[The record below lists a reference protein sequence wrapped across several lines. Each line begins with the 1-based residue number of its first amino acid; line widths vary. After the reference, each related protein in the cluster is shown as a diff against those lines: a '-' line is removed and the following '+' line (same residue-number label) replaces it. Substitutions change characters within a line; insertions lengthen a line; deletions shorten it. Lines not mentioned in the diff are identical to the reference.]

1 MEGAA
6 TLLTFVLFLVTYWSR
21 STGIYSELLMQAM
34 FLLGAGVLCGIVV
47 YGVLVR
53 HFLPFISHMIVVG
66 ACMIGLSR
74 ITALLAELP
83 AFQRFPIIG
92 PEGWGYMLHHDDMLL
107 YPGFILMLGGF
118 YLSILHAAKMRS
130 RLVQEATEK
139 EAALRRSEEVAAS
152 LARRVAIE
160 NLATTISSRF
170 INLGVP
176 EIGPE
181 IDDSLA
187 ELGPFLGVERIHISF
202 VSPALAADEA
212 HFCWAAPDGGPA
224 TSAASPS
231 EFMEIAWV
239 QEVMGRGEL
248 IGVHRLA
255 DLPPEGEALKARLS
269 QMGIQSLLMVPLMSD
284 HALHGYIGFET
295 LTAELE
301 WGAETEPL
309 VRMIG
314 EILLS
319 AWERR
324 CAEHQRR
331 LLESQVEQARKLESL
346 GVMAG
351 GIAHDFNNLL
361 TGIMGNA
368 ELAQLEAEAGS
379 SSHRY
384 LESVVQSS
392 RRAAE
397 LCRQMLAYAGRGKF
411 VTESFRLDHLIEEM
425 EPLLRTSLTERNE
438 LEIVTSE
445 AIPTIQ
451 GDVGQFRQVIS
462 NLVSNAVEALGEEA
476 GHIAIRT
483 GTRYCDTELLASTYL
498 PAPLPAG
505 KYVYLEVED
514 NGSGMTQEVQQ
525 KMFEPFFTTRFAG
538 RGLGLPAVLGIVRS
552 HRGAID
558 IESASGAGTT
568 IRLYLPVDTV
578 ASATQFVEGA
588 PQGDWHGRG
597 TVLLADDEDLVL
609 SVGSRMLQ
617 HLGLNVVTA
626 RDGNEVLSHLDD
638 CIDGLQCIILDFEMP
653 GTDISGL
660 CRELS
665 KALPDVP
672 VVIASGHARELVAE
686 QIESDDV
693 AAILSKPF
701 ELAGLQE
708 MLREFLIPAST
719 SDEA

>member
-1 MEGAA
+1 
-6 TLLTFVLFLVTYWSR
+6 
-21 STGIYSELLMQAM
+21 MQSI

-53 HFLPFISHMIVVG
+53 NFLPFISHLIVVG

-74 ITALLAELP
+74 ITALLAEMS
-83 AFQRFPIIG
+83 AFQRVPLIG
-92 PEGWGYMLHHDDMLL
+92 PEGWGYMVHHDDMLL

-118 YLSILHAAKMRS
+118 YLSILHSAEMRK
-130 RLVQEATEK
+130 RLVREATEK
-139 EAALRRSEEVAAS
+139 EAALQRSEESAAS

-160 NLATTISSRF
+160 NLATTVSSRF
-170 INLGVP
+170 INLGAS

-181 IDDSLA
+181 IHDSLA
-187 ELGPFLGVERIHISF
+187 ELGPFLGVDRLHISF
-202 VSPALAADEA
+202 VSPAMAADEA
-212 HFCWAAPDGGPA
+212 RFSWI
-224 TSAASPS
+224 SPETACAIS
-231 EFMEIAWV
+231 EEDEKALFTHDWV
-239 QEVMGRGEL
+239 RDSMRRGVPV
-248 IGVHRLA
+248 GVHRLSELPAEA
-255 DLPPEGEALKARLS
+255 DTLRTRMSEL
-269 QMGIQSLLMVPLMSD
+269 GIHSMLLVPLISD

-295 LTAELE
+295 LNGELE
-301 WGAETEPL
+301 WGGETEPF
-309 VRMIG
+309 VRMLG

-331 LLESQVEQARKLESL
+331 LLENQVEQARKLESL

-379 SSHRY
+379 STHRY

-411 VTESFRLDHLIEEM
+411 VTESFRLDQLLEEM
-425 EPLLRTSLTERNE
+425 RPLLRTSLSEGKE
-438 LEIVTSE
+438 LEIIAPE
-445 AIPTIQ
+445 NIPSIQ
-451 GDVGQFRQVIS
+451 GDVGQFRQVIG
-462 NLVSNAVEALGEEA
+462 NLVSNASEALEDADGR
-476 GHIAIRT
+476 ITLRT
-483 GTRYCDTELLASTYL
+483 GSRHCDAELLATTYL
-498 PAPLPAG
+498 PAPLPTG
-505 KYVYLEVED
+505 TYVFLEISD
-514 NGSGMTQEVQQ
+514 NGAGMTDEVQQ

-552 HRGAID
+552 HRGAIA
-558 IESASGAGTT
+558 IESAPNAGTT
-568 IRLYLPVDTV
+568 IRIYVPVETV
-578 ASATQFVEGA
+578 AGAHQFVEGA

-617 HLGLNVVTA
+617 HLGLDVVTA
-626 RDGNEVLSHLDD
+626 RDGGEVMSLLDTYN
-638 CIDGLQCIILDFEMP
+638 DGLLCIILDFEMP
-653 GTDISGL
+653 GTDINGL
-660 CRELS
+660 CQQLS
-665 KALPDVP
+665 QSVPQIP
-672 VVIASGHARELVAE
+672 VVIASGHARALVAE
-686 QIESDDV
+686 QINAGDV

-701 ELAGLQE
+701 ELSGLQE
-708 MLREFLIPAST
+708 LLREFLNAAVGSG
-719 SDEA
+719 DE

>member
-1 MEGAA
+1 
-6 TLLTFVLFLVTYWSR
+6 
-21 STGIYSELLMQAM
+21 MQGM

-53 HFLPFISHMIVVG
+53 HYLPFISHMIVVG

-74 ITALLAELP
+74 ITAFLAELP
-83 AFQRFPIIG
+83 AFQKAPLIG
-92 PEGWGYMLHHDDMLL
+92 PEGWGYMVHHDDMLL

-118 YLSILHAAKMRS
+118 YLSILHSAEMRR
-130 RLVQEATEK
+130 RLVCEGSEK
-139 EAALRRSEEVAAS
+139 EAALLRSEESAAS

-160 NLATTISSRF
+160 NLATTVSSRF
-170 INLGVP
+170 INLGVS

-181 IDDSLA
+181 IDDSLV
-187 ELGPFLGVERIHISF
+187 ELGQFLGVDRLHITF
-202 VSPALAADEA
+202 VSSALAADEA
-212 HFCWAAPDGGPA
+212 QFSWTAPNTGVSNSASDDAALLD
-224 TSAASPS
+224 
-231 EFMEIAWV
+231 IDWV
-239 QEVMGRGEL
+239 QTLMGRGEL
-248 IGVHRLA
+248 IGAHRLSE
-255 DLPPEGEALKARLS
+255 LPREGDVLKSRLS
-269 QMGIQSLLMVPLMSD
+269 ERGIQSFLLVPLLSN

-295 LTAELE
+295 VTNELE

-309 VRMIG
+309 VRMMG

-331 LLESQVEQARKLESL
+331 LLEIQVEQARKLESL

-368 ELAQLEAEAGS
+368 ELAQLEAAAGS
-379 SSHRY
+379 STYRY

-411 VTESFRLDHLIEEM
+411 VTESFRLDHLLEEM
-425 EPLLRTSLTERNE
+425 SPLLENSLSDGKDLKVIAAEE
-438 LEIVTSE
+438 L
-445 AIPTIQ
+445 PMIQ
-451 GDVGQFRQVIS
+451 GDVGQFRQVIG
-462 NLVSNAVEALGEEA
+462 NLVGNAIEALGA
-476 GHIAIRT
+476 QGGRVVVRT
-483 GTRYCDTELLASTYL
+483 GTRHCSTEFLASTYL
-498 PAPLPAG
+498 PAPLPEG
-505 KYVYLEVED
+505 EYVFLEVTD

-552 HRGAID
+552 HRGAIE
-558 IESASGAGTT
+558 IESATGAGST
-568 IRLYLPVDTV
+568 IRLYLPADTI
-578 ASATQFVEGA
+578 ATAHQFVEGA
-588 PQGDWHGRG
+588 SQGDWHGRG

-626 RDGNEVLSHLDD
+626 RNGNEVMAHLDTYTEG
-638 CIDGLQCIILDFEMP
+638 IQCVILDFEMP
-653 GTDISGL
+653 GTDTNGL
-660 CRELS
+660 CRILS
-665 KALPDVP
+665 KTAPDVP

-686 QIESDDV
+686 QIESTDV

-701 ELAGLQE
+701 ELSGLQD
-708 MLREFLIPAST
+708 MLREFLIPVAPSEE
-719 SDEA
+719 D